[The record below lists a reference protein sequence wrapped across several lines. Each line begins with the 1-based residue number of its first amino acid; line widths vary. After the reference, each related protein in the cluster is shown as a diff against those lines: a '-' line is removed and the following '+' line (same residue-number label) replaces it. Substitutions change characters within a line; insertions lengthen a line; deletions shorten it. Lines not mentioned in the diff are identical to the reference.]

1 LLLLLLWLLLLLI
14 ALHVLRQL
22 LSNIGF
28 YLNDEAQRTA
38 DAPPSSLF
46 NINESELSHGPI
58 FFCHTSIPT
67 P

>member
-1 LLLLLLWLLLLLI
+1 LLLLI

-38 DAPPSSLF
+38 DALSLF
-46 NINESELSHGPI
+46 PLQY
-58 FFCHTSIPT
+58 
-67 P
+67 